1 MKKLFVII
9 SILGLFIS
17 MNIGFANANTIST
30 QKINEVL
37 IANGEPMEEG
47 PLDTYKLQ
55 ETFESKELR
64 TFKTNPKF
72 LLFDDV
78 LNYMDNNN
86 TDSIYG
92 RLLAADKSSSY
103 QINGMDKMTLETLI
117 SLYKNAY
124 NDFNLAEMYKVED
137 EQYSE
142 LPLQTKKLIAFYNS
156 LINSKQVISL
166 APVKN
171 SVMQEYERFLAD
183 KNNMKQNKEIY
194 DNISYSSSR
203 LKDFVEYLK
212 KRPNNQEELEEAQNT
227 YNDVSSIT
235 NEIYQYSY
243 NYEKT
248 KFQNWAKRNNKK
260 IVCGA
265 LSNYVYMPNVP
276 TPQIGCLYEY
286 LPQRDF
292 TLHVMQTVPGG
303 VIMSGRAR
311 MAVNFGGSTLNNIF
325 IQTSKSFADNQAVL
339 KPLMVEFK
347 GYYDYTTIL
356 GVKKRIYKFYRL
368 GQSEIDA
375 NFKIPNQPLYF
386 YKPY

>member
-276 TPQIGCLYEY
+276 TPKVGCLYEY

-303 VIMSGRAR
+303 VIMSGSAR

-339 KPLMVEFK
+339 EPLMVEFK
-347 GYYDYTTIL
+347 GYYDYTTVL

>member
-1 MKKLFVII
+1 MKKILVVFC
-9 SILGLFIS
+9 ILGLFIS
-17 MNIGFANANTIST
+17 INISCANANTIST
-30 QKINEVL
+30 QNIKETL
-37 IANGEPMEEG
+37 MANGEPMEEG
-47 PLDTYKLQ
+47 PLDTYNLQ
-55 ETFESKELR
+55 EAFESKELR

-276 TPQIGCLYEY
+276 TPKIGCLYEY

-303 VIMSGRAR
+303 VIMSGSAR
-311 MAVNFGGSTLNNIF
+311 MAVNFGGSTLNNIY

-339 KPLMVEFK
+339 EPLMVEFK
-347 GYYDYTTIL
+347 GYYDYTTVL